1 VKRAGRQATLGGA
14 AVLAALLLPA
24 SAPAQTAASPP
35 APTVDEI
42 VAKHLAARGGRE
54 ALAAVKT
61 LRMSGRATAGP
72 GREAVLRREIA
83 RPGKIRTE
91 FVFQGTTGVYAW
103 DGSQGWRVSP
113 LDGSL
118 DAEPLPD
125 DEAAASA
132 EQADIEGPLVDWKAK
147 GHKVE
152 LVGTASLPGGPA
164 HELKVTLKSGAVRRV
179 FVDSATGFIVRM
191 ESTRRVRG
199 HDVALE
205 TEFGDYRKTD
215 GVAFPHSIEGS
226 ARGRPNRLRIV
237 VDSVEVNP
245 RLDES
250 RFKMP
255 R

>member
-1 VKRAGRQATLGGA
+1 MRAGMTVAAFGAAATL
-14 AVLAALLLPA
+14 LAPARA
-24 SAPAQTAASPP
+24 SAQA
-35 APTVDEI
+35 VDEI
-42 VAKHLAARGGRE
+42 VARHLAARGGRE

-61 LRMSGRATAGP
+61 LRMSGHATAGP
-72 GREAVLRREIA
+72 GREAIVRREIA

-91 FVFQGTTGVYAW
+91 FVFQGTTGVYAF
-103 DGSQGWRVSP
+103 DGSKGWRVSP

-152 LVGTASLPGGPA
+152 LLGKASLPGGPA
-164 HELKVTLKSGAVRRV
+164 DELKVTLKSGAVRRV
-179 FVDSATGFIVRM
+179 FVDAASGFIVRV

-205 TEFGDYRKTD
+205 TDFGDYRKVD

-245 RLDES
+245 RIDES

>member
-1 VKRAGRQATLGGA
+1 MRAATQVVTVA
-14 AVLAALLLPA
+14 LAALLPA
-24 SAPAQTAASPP
+24 AYAPAQ
-35 APTVDEI
+35 TVDEI

-54 ALAAVKT
+54 AIAAVKT
-61 LRMSGRATAGP
+61 LRMSGHATAGP
-72 GREAVLRREIA
+72 GREAIVRREIA

-91 FVFQGTTGVYAW
+91 FVFQGTTGIYAF
-103 DGSQGWRVSP
+103 DGKQGWRVSP

-147 GHKVE
+147 GHKIE
-152 LVGTASLPGGPA
+152 RVGTASLPGGPA
-164 HELKVTLKSGAVRRV
+164 HELRVTLKSGAVRRV
-179 FVDSATGFIVRM
+179 FVDETTGFIVRM

-205 TEFGDYRKTD
+205 TDFGDYRKTD

-245 RLDES
+245 KLDDA
-250 RFKMP
+250 RFQMP

>member
-1 VKRAGRQATLGGA
+1 MSALGGA
-14 AVLAALLLPA
+14 LLAAALLLQP
-24 SAPAQTAASPP
+24 ASPP

-42 VAKHLAARGGRE
+42 VAKHVAARGGRE
-54 ALAAVKT
+54 ALRKLRTV
-61 LRMSGRATAGP
+61 RMSGHATAGP
-72 GREAVLRREIA
+72 GREAIVRREIA
-83 RPGKIRTE
+83 RPGRIRTE
-91 FVFQGTTGVYAW
+91 LEFQGTTGVYAW
-103 DGSQGWRVSP
+103 DGVTGWRVSP
-113 LDGSL
+113 LDGSFE
-118 DAEPLPD
+118 AKKLPPE
-125 DEAAASA
+125 EALGLA
-132 EQADIEGPLVDWKAK
+132 EQADLEGPLVDWKAK

>member
-1 VKRAGRQATLGGA
+1 MRAGMQVVTIA
-14 AVLAALLLPA
+14 LAALA
-24 SAPAQTAASPP
+24 SATYATAQ
-35 APTVDEI
+35 TVDEI

-61 LRMSGRATAGP
+61 LRLSGHATAGP
-72 GREAVLRREIA
+72 GREAIVRREIA

-91 FVFQGTTGVYAW
+91 FVFQGTTGIYAF
-103 DGSQGWRVSP
+103 DGKQGWRVSP

-152 LVGTASLPGGPA
+152 LVGTAPLPGGPA

-179 FVDSATGFIVRM
+179 FVDAATGFIVRT

-199 HDVALE
+199 HDVALD
-205 TEFGDYRKTD
+205 TDFGDYRKTN
-215 GVAFPHSIEGS
+215 GVAFPYSIEGS

-245 RLDES
+245 KLDES

-255 R
+255 PR

>member
-1 VKRAGRQATLGGA
+1 MRAATQVVTVA
-14 AVLAALLLPA
+14 LAALLPA
-24 SAPAQTAASPP
+24 AHAPAQ
-35 APTVDEI
+35 TVDEI

-54 ALAAVKT
+54 AIAAVKT
-61 LRMSGRATAGP
+61 LRMSGHATAGP
-72 GREAVLRREIA
+72 GREAIVRREIA

-91 FVFQGTTGVYAW
+91 FVFQGTTGIYAF
-103 DGSQGWRVSP
+103 DGKQGWRVSP

-147 GHKVE
+147 GHKIE
-152 LVGTASLPGGPA
+152 RVGTASLPGGPA
-164 HELKVTLKSGAVRRV
+164 HELRVTLKSGAVRRV
-179 FVDSATGFIVRM
+179 FVDETTGFIVRM

-199 HDVALE
+199 HDVTLE
-205 TEFGDYRKTD
+205 TDFGDYRKTD

-245 RLDES
+245 KLDDA
-250 RFKMP
+250 RFQMP

>member
-1 VKRAGRQATLGGA
+1 MLRKLIPLLALGL
-14 AVLAALLLPA
+14 VLAPVVH
-24 SAPAQTAASPP
+24 AQ
-35 APTVDEI
+35 TVDE
-42 VAKHLAARGGRE
+42 VLAKHFEAEGGLDKLKSLQSRR
-54 ALAAVKT
+54 VT
-61 LRMSGRATAGP
+61 GTMMMGP
-72 GREAVLRREIA
+72 GMEAPIILEQK
-83 RPGKIRTE
+83 RPGKRRIE
-91 FVFQGTTGVYAW
+91 FTVQGMTGVQAFDGERAWSLLPFMGKTDPEYASEE
-103 DGSQGWRVSP
+103 DSKNER
-113 LDGSL
+113 
-118 DAEPLPD
+118 
-125 DEAAASA
+125 DES
-132 EQADIEGPLVDWKAK
+132 DFDGPLVDWKAK